1 MYGIERAVAVG
12 GFYVKVGWVGDTGV
26 AAESHYVA
34 GEYAVAFGDM
44 DSGEVHIGDFEVG
57 AVFQGYELAGGGVAS
72 YFGDCAVE
80 HCIDR
85 LVMGSEVD
93 AVVET
98 PVLVNRVSAHTV
110 WRGDADSLQW

>member
-1 MYGIERAVAVG
+1 M
-12 GFYVKVGWVGDTGV
+12 
-26 AAESHYVA
+26 
-34 GEYAVAFGDM
+34 
-44 DSGEVHIGDFEVG
+44 HIGDFEVG
-57 AVFQGYELAGGGVAS
+57 AVLQGYILAGGWVAS
-72 YFGDCAVE
+72 YFRYYAVE

-85 LVMGSEVD
+85 LVICGEVD

>member
-1 MYGIERAVAVG
+1 M
-12 GFYVKVGWVGDTGV
+12 
-26 AAESHYVA
+26 
-34 GEYAVAFGDM
+34 
-44 DSGEVHIGDFEVG
+44 HIGDFEVG
-57 AVFQGYELAGGGVAS
+57 TVLQGYIVAGGGGAS
-72 YFGDCAVE
+72 SFYYYAVE

-85 LVMGSEVD
+85 LIMGGKVD

>member
-1 MYGIERAVAVG
+1 
-12 GFYVKVGWVGDTGV
+12 
-26 AAESHYVA
+26 
-34 GEYAVAFGDM
+34 M

-85 LVMGSEVD
+85 LVIGGEVD
-93 AVVET
+93 AAVET
-98 PVLVNRVSAHTV
+98 EVLVNRVSAHTV
-110 WRGDADSLQW
+110 WRGDADSSQR